1 MEYNYRDCNNELMV
15 KLLGKLT
22 LELPQLEVDLQEQLK
37 IKRVIEETLY
47 EYEVTSK
54 ETALVTSDLDEKIN
68 YFLATKKLEG
78 LSPATLKG
86 YNYNLRKLQRYFHK
100 PISTIT
106 TPDIKMFMY
115 AESESKN
122 PAGMNTFM
130 TSIRLFF
137 KWLQNEEF
145 IVKDPCSSIKPVKEP
160 KRQKPHLTEE
170 QVEMLRDCML
180 SRRDRAILEFFLSTG
195 CRVGEVGNV
204 KVKDID
210 FQNKTLLVIGKGNKE
225 RRVYFTERCKRAIIN
240 YLKEREEKG
249 IVSKYLFCSS
259 KAPKNRKI
267 NTEPYKKLDNRGYQ
281 VIVDKMQKM
290 ANIEMRITPHIFR
303 HTFATNA
310 LKSGMRP
317 EIIQEILGH
326 SDVGIT
332 LKVYAKLAQTEVEY
346 SYRKLVS

>member
-1 MEYNYRDCNNELMV
+1 MEYNYRDCNNELMI
-15 KLLGKLT
+15 KLIGKLT

-37 IKRVIEETLY
+37 IKKVIEEVLY
-47 EYEVTSK
+47 DYEVTSR
-54 ETALVTSDLDEKIN
+54 ETALVNSDLEEKIN

-86 YNYNLRKLQRYFHK
+86 YNYNLRKLQRYFNK

-115 AESESKN
+115 AESESKS

-145 IVKDPCSSIKPVKEP
+145 IIKDPCASIKPVKEP
-160 KRQKPHLTEE
+160 KREKKPLNEE
-170 QVEMLRDCML
+170 QLEILRDCML

-204 KVKDID
+204 KVSDLD
-210 FQNKTLLVIGKGNKE
+210 FNKKTLLVIGKGNKQ
-225 RRVYFTERCKRAIIN
+225 RRVYFTERCKRAILN
-240 YLKEREEKG
+240 YLKEREGKG
-249 IVSKYLFCSS
+249 IYSEYLFCSS
-259 KAPKNRKI
+259 KAPKNRGI
-267 NTEPYKKLDNRGYQ
+267 NVEPHEKLNNRGYQ
-281 VIVDKMQKM
+281 VIVRKMQEM
-290 ANIEMRITPHIFR
+290 ANIEMKITPHTFR

-332 LKVYAKLAQTEVEY
+332 LKVYAKLAQSEVEY

>member
-1 MEYNYRDCNNELMV
+1 MEYNYRNCNNELLV

-115 AESESKN
+115 AESESKS

-145 IVKDPCSSIKPVKEP
+145 IIKNPCSSVKPVKEP
-160 KRQKPHLTEE
+160 KREKKPLNEE

-195 CRVGEVGNV
+195 CRVAEVGNV
-204 KVKDID
+204 KISDLD
-210 FQNKTLLVIGKGNKE
+210 MTNKTLLVIGKGNKE
-225 RRVYFTERCKRAIIN
+225 RRVYFTERCKRAILN
-240 YLKEREEKG
+240 YLREREDQG
-249 IVSKYLFCSS
+249 IMSEYLFCSS
-259 KAPKNRKI
+259 KAPKKKEV
-267 NTEPYKKLDNRGYQ
+267 NTEAYKKLNNRGYQ

-290 ANIEMRITPHIFR
+290 ANIEMRITPHTFR
-303 HTFATNA
+303 HTMATFA
-310 LKSGMRP
+310 LRSGMAP
-317 EIIQEILGH
+317 ECIQQILGH
-326 SDVGIT
+326 NDVGLT
-332 LKVYAKLAQTEVEY
+332 LRVYAKVAQTDVEY
-346 SYRKLVS
+346 AYRKLVS

>member
-1 MEYNYRDCNNELMV
+1 MEYNYRDCNNELTV
-15 KLLGKLT
+15 KLVGRLT
-22 LELPQLEVDLQEQLK
+22 LELPHLEVDLQEQLK
-37 IKRVIEETLY
+37 IKRVIEEVLY
-47 EYEVTSK
+47 DYQVTSK
-54 ETALVTSDLDEKIN
+54 ETALVTSDLEEKIN

-86 YNYNLRKLQRYFHK
+86 YNYNLRKLQRYFNK

-106 TPDIKMFMY
+106 TQDIKMFMY
-115 AESESKN
+115 AESESKS

-145 IVKDPCSSIKPVKEP
+145 IIKDPCDSIKPVKEP

-180 SRRDRAILEFFLSTG
+180 SRRDRAILEFFLATG
-195 CRVGEVGNV
+195 CRVGEVSKV

-210 FQNKTLLVIGKGNKE
+210 FVNKTLLVIGKGNKE
-225 RRVYFTERCKRAIIN
+225 RRVYFTERCKRAIMN
-240 YLKEREEKG
+240 YLKEREEAG
-249 IVSKYLFCSS
+249 IFSEYLFCSM
-259 KAPKNRKI
+259 KAPTKKSI
-267 NTEPYKKLDNRGYQ
+267 NTKPYKKLGNRAYQ
-281 VIVDKMQKM
+281 EIVTKMQEM
-290 ANIEMRITPHIFR
+290 ANIEMKITPHTFR

-317 EIIQEILGH
+317 EVIQEILGH

>member
-1 MEYNYRDCNNELMV
+1 MEYNYRDCNNELTV
-15 KLLGKLT
+15 KLVGRLT
-22 LELPQLEVDLQEQLK
+22 LELPHLEVDLQEQLK
-37 IKRVIEETLY
+37 IKRVIEEVLY
-47 EYEVTSK
+47 DYQVTSK
-54 ETALVTSDLDEKIN
+54 ETALVTSDLEEKIN

-78 LSPATLKG
+78 LSPATLRC
-86 YNYNLRKLQRYFHK
+86 YNYNLRKLQRYFNK

-106 TPDIKMFMY
+106 TADIRIFMHV
-115 AESESKN
+115 ESDTKGPS
-122 PAGMNTFM
+122 GMNTFM

-145 IVKDPCSSIKPVKEP
+145 IIKDPCDAIKPVKEP

-170 QVEMLRDCML
+170 QIEMLRDCML

-195 CRVGEVGNV
+195 CRVGEVANV

-210 FQNKTLLVIGKGNKE
+210 FVNKTLLVIGKGDKQ
-225 RRVYFTERCKRAIIN
+225 RRVYFTERCKRAIFN
-240 YLKEREEKG
+240 YLKEREADNIFSE
-249 IVSKYLFCSS
+249 YLFCSM
-259 KAPKNRKI
+259 KAPTKKEI
-267 NTEPYKKLDNRGYQ
+267 NTKPYKKLGTRAYQ
-281 VIVDKMQKM
+281 EIVTKMQNM
-290 ANIEMRITPHIFR
+290 ANIEMKITPHTFR

-317 EIIQEILGH
+317 EVIQEILGH